1 MNFIAVLNGR
11 EAEIGIARRRPSL
24 VLRIG
29 DRAVEVEE
37 CAAEDG
43 AFEIVVDG
51 RSHRGWRYQSGAE
64 LFLRLGNRSFVLDV
78 LDRHAGAAGAG
89 GSGNELRAEMPGT
102 VVDIACSPGATVTA
116 GQALLTIESMKMQ
129 MVVAAPFDA
138 IVETIHVAPNASFER
153 KALLVSLKPV

>member
-1 MNFIAVLNGR
+1 MNFIAMLNGR
-11 EAEIGIARRRPSL
+11 EAEIGIARRRPVL
-24 VLRIG
+24 QLRIG
-29 DRAVEVEE
+29 NRSVEVEE
-37 CAAEDG
+37 SAAEDG
-43 AFEIVVDG
+43 AFEITVDG
-51 RSHRGWRYQSGAE
+51 RRHRGWRYQSGTE

-78 LDRHAGAAGAG
+78 LDRHAGRAGAG

-102 VVDIACSPGATVTA
+102 VIDVACRPGAAVTA

-138 IVETIHVAPNASFER
+138 VVETIHVAPNASFER